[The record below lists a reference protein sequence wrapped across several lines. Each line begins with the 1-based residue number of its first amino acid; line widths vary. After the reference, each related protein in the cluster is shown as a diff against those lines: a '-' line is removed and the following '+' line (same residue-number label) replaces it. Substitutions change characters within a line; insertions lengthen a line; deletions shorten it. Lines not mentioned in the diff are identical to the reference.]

1 MSKNTSSHLSN
12 SNPNRI
18 AAMKEAFQR
27 QYKSQFTAATDTK
40 WAGDESKSNEQSQE
54 TKRKKSRWD

>member
-1 MSKNTSSHLSN
+1 MSKNTSSHSSN
-12 SNPNRI
+12 SNSNRL

-40 WAGDESKSNEQSQE
+40 WTGDESKSNEQE
-54 TKRKKSRWD
+54 AKRKKSRWD